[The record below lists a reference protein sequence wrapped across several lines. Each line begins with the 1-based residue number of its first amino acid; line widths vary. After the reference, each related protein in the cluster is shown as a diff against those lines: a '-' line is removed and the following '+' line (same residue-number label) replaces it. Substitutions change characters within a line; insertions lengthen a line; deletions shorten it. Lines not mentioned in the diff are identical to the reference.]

1 MKFLSTLALVLL
13 TSATMASTTIKGL
26 DYVSTSASEGRLIV
40 KLDGNLKE
48 NPTISV
54 KERMIFLTIP
64 DATVYPKIEKKA
76 SVQDQFD
83 TQILANQ
90 SANSQVLVKANLPFS
105 LKGKESQVN
114 IMLKD
119 NAVEI
124 LFPKTAKAIT
134 AAKVAPAKK
143 AINNENVADHLDE
156 SYLAKIEAEASQ
168 QMAKAE
174 APKATETNTIN
185 QTATELK
192 TDGVSLTQAASEKA
206 PLASGS
212 EGNEAKS
219 QFSVIGYVGKFVAF
233 LSMLLLVFYGVLQLF
248 KKGIIK
254 KGNLGFLNS
263 TKLVEV
269 LSTTHVA
276 PKRSLMMVRAH
287 KQVFLVASSETGIQ
301 YLSEIRD
308 VAGLLKEGERAI
320 AGTNFDSEFNVADK
334 VEKEFRMKEDVSSED
349 LNRYGSLDDLL
360 DETEEPVKL
369 SGKAPAKVA
378 TQAYGTTKP
387 NMGANKQSAEATKAL
402 ARSIDADKDQV
413 RLSDQIKTKLRGLK
427 QLQ

>member
-134 AAKVAPAKK
+134 AAKVVPAKK
-143 AINNENVADHLDE
+143 VTNNENVADHLDE

-168 QMAKAE
+168 QMAKAD
-174 APKATETNTIN
+174 APKASETNTIN

-206 PLASGS
+206 PMASGS

-219 QFSVIGYVGKFVAF
+219 QFSVMGYVGKFVAF

-276 PKRSLMMVRAH
+276 PKRSLMMIRAH

-360 DETEEPVKL
+360 DEAEEPVKL

-378 TQAYGTTKP
+378 TQAYGATKP